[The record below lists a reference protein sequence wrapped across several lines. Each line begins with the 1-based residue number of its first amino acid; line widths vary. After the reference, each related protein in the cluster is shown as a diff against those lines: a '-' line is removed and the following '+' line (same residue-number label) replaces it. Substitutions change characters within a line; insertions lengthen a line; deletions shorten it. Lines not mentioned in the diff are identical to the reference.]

1 MIHVNDRSHVW
12 INIVFLMHESF
23 RLCKGHIFVRR
34 HIFWWCAIT
43 ECIALVALQSSQARI
58 AALYLP
64 LLTIIIENKTRLQP
78 KDSAPPPPCMAVNG
92 DALADTTLSSRRS
105 STAALGSYTSQMSLD
120 QASLASG
127 MSSVSQQRPP
137 VRDPNVF
144 SMISGQGYFRL
155 YVVMGNCCVRYL
167 QTQHLISAV
176 FILCRLVRKKFILL
190 YSSFCAKV
198 DDISFSC
205 LNTVPST
212 VLNLCLIIITG
223 TSSLVFPVQWC
234 IFWSFYYWNAEKC

>member
-1 MIHVNDRSHVW
+1 
-12 INIVFLMHESF
+12 
-23 RLCKGHIFVRR
+23 
-34 HIFWWCAIT
+34 
-43 ECIALVALQSSQARI
+43 VALQSSQARI

-105 STAALGSYTSQMSLD
+105 SSALGSYTSQMSLD

-155 YVVMGNCCVRYL
+155 YVVMGHCCVRYL
-167 QTQHLISAV
+167 QTQHLISL
-176 FILCRLVRKKFILL
+176 LC
-190 YSSFCAKV
+190 
-198 DDISFSC
+198 
-205 LNTVPST
+205 
-212 VLNLCLIIITG
+212 
-223 TSSLVFPVQWC
+223 
-234 IFWSFYYWNAEKC
+234 SFYADWSERIYSVV